1 VPPTATPRQED
12 IPSLNEH
19 IRGGQS
25 KVDRYGWK
33 LIDKPGVYENI
44 DKKRLGID
52 ESYQRPEIVSKI
64 REMSANWSWMACGV
78 ILVARRGKRF
88 YVYDGQQ
95 RTAAA
100 MRRSDIKTLP
110 CLVFDTEGAPEEAE
124 AFVRSNT
131 MRRPVEA
138 IWKFRALVV
147 AGDQAAIEL
156 SRALEAKG
164 YRVNDSG
171 SSPRALRC
179 IRALQEAYKTNKA
192 CFARVW
198 PLVADMHR
206 GQQVH
211 HKVFAG
217 LFWLE
222 CQLEDQKISLTK
234 EPWRARALKL
244 GPAGIREATAKASA
258 FYAGGGY
265 KVWGLGVLQALN
277 KGLPERRRLRLGE
290 TD

>member
-1 VPPTATPRQED
+1 MPQTATPRQED

-33 LIDKPGVYENI
+33 LIDRPGVYENI

-164 YRVNDSG
+164 YRVHDSG
-171 SSPRALRC
+171 SSPRAQVYSCLARGLQDQQGVFC
-179 IRALQEAYKTNKA
+179 SRLAVGRRYASRATGSPQG
-192 CFARVW
+192 FRW
-198 PLVADMHR
+198 PLLAGMPAR
-206 GQQVH
+206 GPEDFAHQRTMAGAVH
-211 HKVFAG
+211 ETGAG
-217 LFWLE
+217 RH
-222 CQLEDQKISLTK
+222 
-234 EPWRARALKL
+234 PR
-244 GPAGIREATAKASA
+244 
-258 FYAGGGY
+258 GY
-265 KVWGLGVLQALN
+265 SESVGLLC
-277 KGLPERRRLRLGE
+277 
-290 TD
+290 